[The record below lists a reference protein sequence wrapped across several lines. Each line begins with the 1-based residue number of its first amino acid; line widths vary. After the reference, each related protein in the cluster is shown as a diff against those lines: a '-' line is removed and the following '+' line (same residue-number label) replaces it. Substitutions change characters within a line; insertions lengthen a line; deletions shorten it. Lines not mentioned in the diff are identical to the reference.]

1 MTLADVTQKVTEMA
15 QKSPNA
21 LGGSTVK
28 FVFPEGVVRID
39 ENQHVSNDDQPTDCE
54 LKTTMEDLTSIANG
68 DLNPMAAVM
77 FGKLK
82 ISGDMGVAMKMQ
94 SLFS

>member
-1 MTLADVTQKVTEMA
+1 MTLADVTQKMTEMA

-28 FVFPEGVVRID
+28 FVFPEGVVFID
-39 ENQHVSNDDQPTDCE
+39 DKQQVSNEDKPADCE
-54 LKTTMEDLTSIANG
+54 LKITMEDLTSIVKG

-82 ISGDMGVAMKMQ
+82 IGGDMGVAMKLQ